1 MSLKN
6 LCNLVRSHTANPIRK
21 ELNMVKKCIAFPVI
35 QIAIS
40 PNGFARFFF
49 KTIIILSTVR
59 SITPGDQETFPL

>member
-49 KTIIILSTVR
+49 SKQLSY
-59 SITPGDQETFPL
+59 